1 MLYKS
6 QMSQTGLAY
15 DSWLACWA
23 EEVPEKTLQCQ
34 VKMTPLQTPGCSNRA
49 VVHLNVWLKVNYQNH
64 LCMWLGSFFFHSDL
78 SVFHLI
84 LKD

>member
-23 EEVPEKTLQCQ
+23 EEVQEKTLQCQ

-49 VVHLNVWLKVNYQNH
+49 VVHLNVWLKVNYQKR

-78 SVFHLI
+78 SVFRLI